1 MKITCTKRDD
11 ILKRKQEYEAD
22 RAQRQARYDAQYEEF
37 QKEYYSRKESIEDAV
52 KQQLGD
58 TGLDLSVSVRYA
70 SWNSNSYQVDISDE
84 DDKFN
89 PDKALSWSWKV
100 HLTKEGEV
108 TKESSSWSGL
118 NAVSKKNLDNLKK
131 ILSVLEKLNSID
143 WKSVLS
149 VEPPD
154 YDDYITENDPKWD
167 RDVPDFDKELLEA
180 DIEELIGTNQGVLR
194 DSGSKYY
201 RGNVYSVI
209 VKQSGSQFTVADVPE
224 FTVENN
230 RPVDISSKIE
240 SESYRISKDKFFQG
254 LVKPLQIHDF
264 SKEG

>member
-22 RAQRQARYDAQYEEF
+22 RSRRQARYDAQYKQF
-37 QKEYYSRKESIEDAV
+37 SDQDRSRQETIENSV
-52 KQQLGD
+52 KKMLGD
-58 TGLDLSVSVRYA
+58 TGLDIDVSVS
-70 SWNSNSYQVDISDE
+70 WGSYGHPSYKVEITDE

-89 PDKALSWSWKV
+89 PDKSLAWRWSV
-100 HLTKEGEV
+100 YLTDEGDV

-118 NAVSKKNLDNLKK
+118 NAVSKKNIDNLKA
-131 ILSVLEKLNSID
+131 IVAVLEKLNDID

-149 VEPPD
+149 VKPPK
-154 YDDYITENDPKWD
+154 YDDYVTEKNPEWD
-167 RDVPDFDKELLEA
+167 RDAPDFDKELLEA
-180 DIEELIGTNQGVLR
+180 DIEDMIGTKQGVLR

-201 RGNVYSVI
+201 RGHVYSVI
-209 VKQSGSQFTVADVPE
+209 VKQSGSQYTVADVPAY
-224 FTVENN
+224 TVSQN
-230 RPVDISSKIE
+230 RSVDISSKID

>member
-22 RAQRQARYDAQYEEF
+22 RSQRQARYDAQSKNYHDEDI
-37 QKEYYSRKESIEDAV
+37 SRQETIENAV
-52 KQQLGD
+52 KQLLGD
-58 TGLDLSVSVRYA
+58 TGLDLRIWVTYA
-70 SWNSNSYQVDISDE
+70 SWGNHSYQVDISDE

-100 HLTKEGEV
+100 YLTDKGEV

-149 VEPPD
+149 VKPPK
-154 YDDYITENDPKWD
+154 YDDYITEKNPKWD

-209 VKQSGSQFTVADVPE
+209 VKQSGSQYTVADVPE

-230 RPVDISSKIE
+230 RTVNIASKID

>member
-22 RAQRQARYDAQYEEF
+22 RSQRQARFDAQFKNYRDEDI
-37 QKEYYSRKESIEDAV
+37 SRQETIENAV
-52 KQQLGD
+52 KNLLGD
-58 TGLDLSVSVRYA
+58 TGLDLRINVDYA
-70 SWNSNSYQVDISDE
+70 SFGNHSYKIEIKDE

-89 PDKALSWSWKV
+89 PDKSLAWRWSV
-100 HLTKEGEV
+100 YLTDKGEV

-118 NAVSKKNLDNLKK
+118 NAVSKKNIDNLKA
-131 ILSVLEKLNSID
+131 IVAVLEKLNDID

-149 VEPPD
+149 VKPPMPN
-154 YDDYITENDPKWD
+154 DYITEKSPKWD

-264 SKEG
+264 SQEG

>member
-22 RAQRQARYDAQYEEF
+22 RSKRQARYDAQYKQF
-37 QKEYYSRKESIEDAV
+37 SDQDRSRQETIENSV
-52 KQQLGD
+52 KKMLGD
-58 TGLDLSVSVRYA
+58 TGLDIDVSVS
-70 SWNSNSYQVDISDE
+70 WGSYGHPSYKVEISDE
-84 DDKFN
+84 NDKFN
-89 PDKALSWSWKV
+89 PDKALSWSWRV
-100 HLTKEGEV
+100 YLTDKGEV

-118 NAVSKKNLDNLKK
+118 NAVSEKNIENLKK

-149 VEPPD
+149 VRPPE
-154 YDDYITENDPKWD
+154 YDDYVTEKNPEWD
-167 RDVPDFDKELLEA
+167 RDKPDFDRELLEA
-180 DIEELIGTNQGVLR
+180 DIEDIIGTKQGVLR

-201 RGNVYSVI
+201 RGHVYSVI
-209 VKQSGSQFTVADVPE
+209 VKQSGSQYTVADVPK

-254 LVKPLQIHDF
+254 LVEPLQIHDF

>member
-22 RAQRQARYDAQYEEF
+22 RSQRQARYDAQSKNYHDEDI
-37 QKEYYSRKESIEDAV
+37 SRQETIENAV
-52 KQQLGD
+52 KQLLGD
-58 TGLDLSVSVRYA
+58 TGLDLRIWVTYA
-70 SWNSNSYQVDISDE
+70 SWGNHSYKVEITDE

-89 PDKALSWSWKV
+89 PDKSLAWRWSV
-100 HLTKEGEV
+100 YLTKEGDV
-108 TKESSSWSGL
+108 TKDSSSWSGL
-118 NAVSKKNLDNLKK
+118 NAVSKKNIDNLKA
-131 ILSVLEKLNSID
+131 IVAVLEKLNDID

-154 YDDYITENDPKWD
+154 YDDYITEKNPQWD

-194 DSGSKYY
+194 DSGSRYY

-209 VKQSGSQFTVADVPE
+209 VKQSGSQYTVADVPE
-224 FTVENN
+224 FTVKNN
-230 RPVDISSKIE
+230 RSVDISSKID

-254 LVKPLQIHDF
+254 LVQPLQIHDF

>member
-22 RAQRQARYDAQYEEF
+22 RSQRQARYDAQYEEF

-70 SWNSNSYQVDISDE
+70 SWNSKSYQVDISDE

-100 HLTKEGEV
+100 YLTKEGEV

-118 NAVSKKNLDNLKK
+118 NAVSKKNLDNLKQ

-149 VEPPD
+149 VKPPKH
-154 YDDYITENDPKWD
+154 DDYITETDPEWD

-230 RPVDISSKIE
+230 RPVDISSKING
-240 SESYRISKDKFFQG
+240 ESYRISKDKFFQG
-254 LVKPLQIHDF
+254 LVEPLQIHDF

>member
-22 RAQRQARYDAQYEEF
+22 RSQRQARFDAQFKNYRYEDL
-37 QKEYYSRKESIEDAV
+37 SRQQTVENAV
-52 KQQLGD
+52 KNILGD
-58 TGLDLSVSVRYA
+58 TGLDLRIRVTYA
-70 SWNSNSYQVDISDE
+70 TVMGQSYEVDISDE

-100 HLTKEGEV
+100 YLTDEGEV

-149 VEPPD
+149 VKPPK
-154 YDDYITENDPKWD
+154 YDDYITEKNPNWD

-209 VKQSGSQFTVADVPE
+209 VKQSGSQYTIADVPE

-230 RPVDISSKIE
+230 RSVDISSKIE

-254 LVKPLQIHDF
+254 LVEPLQIHDF

>member
-1 MKITCTKRDD
+1 MNITCTKRDD

-22 RAQRQARYDAQYEEF
+22 RSQRQARFDAQFKNYRYEDL
-37 QKEYYSRKESIEDAV
+37 SRQQTIENAV
-52 KQQLGD
+52 KNILGD
-58 TGLDLSVSVRYA
+58 TGLDLRIRVTYA
-70 SWNSNSYQVDISDE
+70 IVMGQSYEVDISDE

-100 HLTKEGEV
+100 YLTDEGEV
-108 TKESSSWSGL
+108 TKKSSSWSGL

-131 ILSVLEKLNSID
+131 IISVLEKLNSID

-149 VEPPD
+149 VKPPMPN
-154 YDDYITENDPKWD
+154 DYITEKNPEWD

-194 DSGSKYY
+194 DSGSRYY

-209 VKQSGSQFTVADVPE
+209 VKQSGSQYTVADVPE
-224 FTVENN
+224 FTVKNN
-230 RPVDISSKIE
+230 RSVDISSKIN

-254 LVKPLQIHDF
+254 LVNPLQIHDF